1 MKIDKNKTYTVT
13 QIADIAGVSKASVS
27 RWLSDRHV
35 SPDHTKG
42 KAKYFNA
49 TYVEQYLKA
58 HKSPR
63 NKVSEIPSTTELLQ
77 EQERQLIEENKRLI
91 ARIEKQDQQI
101 KEKDQQIANW
111 TSQSAII
118 SKLAN
123 DSHNVAQ
130 KLLESSNSNVDSDNE
145 ESSSV
150 EEVNNQSNENVKKTS
165 NSWFN
170 RLFKRK

>member
-1 MKIDKNKTYTVT
+1 M
-13 QIADIAGVSKASVS
+13 
-27 RWLSDRHV
+27 
-35 SPDHTKG
+35 
-42 KAKYFNA
+42 
-49 TYVEQYLKA
+49 
-58 HKSPR
+58 
-63 NKVSEIPSTTELLQ
+63 LQ
-77 EQERQLIEENKRLI
+77 EQVRQLTEENKRLI

-130 KLLESSNSNVDSDNE
+130 KLLESSNSSVDSDNE
-145 ESSSV
+145 EPSSV
-150 EEVNNQSNENVKKTS
+150 EEVNNQSNENVKKSS